1 MGKYTIENNNGSFT
15 AVLYSPGYGAGWSTW
30 GTSDLAFDHRLIKHL
45 LPEAL
50 DLSTIM
56 EWETIDV
63 SATAI
68 TPEFNDLVN
77 KYYPNT
83 YMGGAKTLCI
93 RFIPVGTVFRI
104 TQYDGAEKFE
114 TLNLDDYFTA

>member
-1 MGKYTIENNNGSFT
+1 MGKYTIENYNGSFT

-30 GTSDLAFDHRLIKHL
+30 GNPNLAFDHRLIKYL

-50 DLSTIM
+50 DLNTVM
-56 EWETIDV
+56 PWETIDV

-68 TPEFNDLVN
+68 TPEFNNLV
-77 KYYPNT
+77 KRRYPDFYT
-83 YMGGAKTLCI
+83 GGARNLCI

-104 TQYDGAEKFE
+104 TQYDGAERFE
-114 TLNLDDYFTA
+114 TLNLDDYFTT